1 MRTKDN
7 GKYNIAGNTGKKK
20 CAAFNWLKGVTAV
33 LCAVAMYF
41 AVTTGIRGYDM
52 YKDAIAQVS
61 LKDKVSEIRSKE
73 SYTVFS
79 DLPETY
85 TDAVLSVEDHRFYG
99 HIGIDPIA
107 ITRAMVNDVKAG
119 CFVEGGSTITQQL
132 AKNQY
137 FTQDKKIVRKV
148 AEMFMAFKIES
159 ELDKDT
165 IFELYVNSIFF
176 GNGYY
181 CVADASNGY
190 FGKVPSEMN
199 FDECTLLAGVPNAP
213 TNYNPTA
220 SPELARQRQKQVI
233 EKMKKA
239 GYLEESVD

>member
-61 LKDKVSEIRSKE
+61 LEDKVSEIRSKE

-119 CFVEGGSTITQQL
+119 RFVEGGSTITQQL
-132 AKNQY
+132 AKNLY
-137 FTQDKKIVRKV
+137 FTQEKKMERKV
-148 AEMFMAFKIES
+148 AEVFMAFALVRDYS
-159 ELDKDT
+159 
-165 IFELYVNSIFF
+165 
-176 GNGYY
+176 
-181 CVADASNGY
+181 
-190 FGKVPSEMN
+190 
-199 FDECTLLAGVPNAP
+199 
-213 TNYNPTA
+213 
-220 SPELARQRQKQVI
+220 
-233 EKMKKA
+233 
-239 GYLEESVD
+239 

>member
-1 MRTKDN
+1 MKIIKRLLSIIFLCVI
-7 GKYNIAGNTGKKK
+7 IAGGVLGYKGYEEYKKALSEESVK
-20 CAAFNWLKGVTAV
+20 EMAARIEEQPN
-33 LCAVAMYF
+33 Y
-41 AVTTGIRGYDM
+41 TTID
-52 YKDAIAQVS
+52 
-61 LKDKVSEIRSKE
+61 E
-73 SYTVFS
+73 
-79 DLPETY
+79 LPQTY
-85 TDAVLSVEDHRFYG
+85 IDAVLSVEDKRFYDHFG
-99 HIGIDPIA
+99 VDPIA
-107 ITRAMVNDVKAG
+107 VGRAFFNDVKAG
-119 CFVEGGSTITQQL
+119 AYVEGGSTITQQL

>member
-119 CFVEGGSTITQQL
+119 RFVEGGSTITQQL
-132 AKNQY
+132 AKNLY
-137 FTQDKKIVRKV
+137 FTQEKKMERKV
-148 AEMFMAFKIES
+148 AEVFMAFALER
-159 ELDKDT
+159 D
-165 IFELYVNSIFF
+165 YR
-176 GNGYY
+176 NGYY
-181 CVADASNGY
+181 CIKDASEGY
-190 FGKVPSEMN
+190 FGKEPEDLTDYES
-199 FDECTLLAGVPNAP
+199 TLLAGVPNAP
-213 TNYNPTA
+213 SKYSPTVNL
-220 SPELARQRQKQVI
+220 ELAEKRQEQVV
-233 EKMKKA
+233 ERLVACGLFTKERALETLA
-239 GYLEESVD
+239 GSEM